1 MSAHESFW
9 DYSCRAYALPGVS
22 TLCLRLQNEHGQDVN
37 MLLFAAWFART
48 RGELTDPP
56 LQQAL
61 AFSQNWAGAV
71 VRPLRGARRWLKE
84 KLEDLSP
91 ISMLE
96 RDGMQELRTQIK
108 ALELRTEQYQQTHL
122 EALVGNAATA
132 LTDEQRHH
140 AMSVNLQRVA
150 SCYAPPSPALQEALN
165 ALCSALASA

>member
-9 DYSCRAYALPGVS
+9 DYSCRVYALPGVS

-37 MLLFAAWFART
+37 MLLFAAWFAGT
-48 RGELTDPP
+48 RGELSDAL

-61 AFSQNWAGAV
+61 AFSQSWAGAV
-71 VRPLRGARRWLKE
+71 VRPLRGARGWLKE
-84 KLEDLSP
+84 TLEDLSP
-91 ISMLE
+91 VSTLE

-108 ALELRTEQYQQTHL
+108 ALELRTEQYQQTRL
-122 EALVGNAATA
+122 EALVSDVVQA
-132 LTDEQRHH
+132 LTARQQQH

-150 SCYAPPSPALQEALN
+150 ACYTQPSPALQEALS